1 MEYYTITGLGR
12 QVIAQ
17 LRKTGKD
24 DEADILDFLRGNRAS
39 TAQRISDSLPFI
51 NETEARFKLSNL
63 AREKWV
69 KRRRTKTPM

>member
-17 LRKTGKD
+17 LRETGKD
-24 DEADILDFLRGNRAS
+24 DEADILDFLRVNGAS
-39 TAQRISDSLPFI
+39 TAQRISDNLPLI
-51 NETEARFKLSNL
+51 NESEARFKLSNL

-69 KRRRTKTPM
+69 KRRRTKTAM